1 MEQLQRQVEALQIEL
16 STEKQKSYKLEQELG
31 YLRQKQRYDKTK
43 TPHSSHENIS
53 RIESEAPSR
62 GRSVSLPGPKLP
74 DNKRDYIQ
82 LSEDDDDDVEEPA
95 SVGVEIEQR
104 EEKIVDNLYANYEVI
119 NKLDTWVSLR
129 EITKNVVIR
138 DVKSGIV
145 ETVEEIKCQINDSC
159 ADTVKKSVSK
169 LIKTT
174 DVDLNVVKKYSVPN
188 TSLEIVKQMNSSSA
202 TTLEKELLIKGI
214 PADDLSTNE
223 ISTTD
228 LTFKNIE
235 TSKFVF
241 NKISLASMINQWD
254 IAFSASLTQREL
266 REQPRRLINSFLTT
280 KDEKVLQIAKINL
293 PKVVLSQAEKELITK
308 SFKKWKCLETD
319 DDQNAKLART
329 ASTVVFR
336 NLDREE
342 YETVKRQ
349 EVLSVCQ
356 GIRKRIIMFQEIYDK
371 LADSEYSSD
380 DESEDEVKNA
390 ELTEVSEN
398 VDIFTADGDLV
409 DENTKIIVCPFP
421 CCEVQKPVSERA
433 GPGFTSALCPPGV
446 PPPPMF
452 PCLLSVE
459 ATTQV

>member
-16 STEKQKSYKLEQELG
+16 STEKQKSYTLKQELG

-43 TPHSSHENIS
+43 TPHSSHENLS
-53 RIESEAPSR
+53 RIKSEAPSR

-95 SVGVEIEQR
+95 SVGVEIEQG
-104 EEKIVDNLYANYEVI
+104 EEKIVD
-119 NKLDTWVSLR
+119 KLDTWVSLR

-159 ADTVKKSVSK
+159 AETVKKSVSK

-174 DVDLNVVKKYSVPN
+174 DVDLDVVKKDSVPN
-188 TSLEIVKQMNSSSA
+188 TSLKIVKQMNSSSA

-214 PADDLSTNE
+214 PADDLSPNE

-228 LTFKNIE
+228 VTVKNIE

-280 KDEKVLQIAKINL
+280 KDQKVLQIAKINL
-293 PKVVLSQAEKELITK
+293 PTVVLSQAEKELINK

-319 DDQNAKLART
+319 DDQNAKTKLVRT

-336 NLDREE
+336 NLEREE

-356 GIRKRIIMFQEIYDK
+356 GIRKRIMMFQEIYDK
-371 LADSEYSSD
+371 LVDSEYSSD

-409 DENTKIIVCPFP
+409 DENTKIIVC
-421 CCEVQKPVSERA
+421 EVKKPVSEHA
-433 GPGFTSALCPPGV
+433 GPGFTSAQFPPGV
-446 PPPPMF
+446 PPPPIF
-452 PCLLSVE
+452 PCFPSVE